1 MAAGWG
7 CAGLLL
13 PFGNT
18 LASYVAR
25 NRSKRA
31 QVVAF
36 QTRGILGLCLPPEP
50 PPGPPPGPPLCAL
63 LRASRSGVG
72 LLGAPASILL
82 LLAALVSPHR
92 TSGTTR

>member
-36 QTRGILGLCLPPEP
+36 QTRGILGLGLPPEP
-50 PPGPPPGPPLCAL
+50 PPGPSLRAL
-63 LRASRSGVG
+63 LGISRSRVG
-72 LLGAPASILL
+72 LCPLRLL
-82 LLAALVSPHR
+82 LERLRRFSRLPAGEQFS
-92 TSGTTR
+92 T